1 MNQPQEPVWVR
12 RLLGKPGLVS
22 AFLWGLA
29 EGTLF
34 FVVPDV
40 IITLA
45 AMFRPRRALLHAG
58 AAVAGAVLAGALLYT
73 WASASPDSA
82 RSAVDAV
89 PFVESN
95 AFVFASIDFY
105 FDGARAVLYGPLRG
119 IPYKVYAVTAPQYMG
134 LTTFLL
140 LTIPARL
147 WRFLLTGLAFGVL
160 GQILRTG
167 WLPFVGDLR
176 PLETPRLMLIV
187 HLALWAVFYALYWG
201 LLLPVILRF

>member
-1 MNQPQEPVWVR
+1 MSNNQEPVWVE
-12 RLLGKPGLVS
+12 RLLGRPGLVL

-45 AMFRPRRALLHAG
+45 AMFRPRRALAHAA
-58 AAVAGAVLAGALLYT
+58 AAVAGAVLAGALMYS
-73 WASASPDSA
+73 WALSAPDSA
-82 RSAVDAV
+82 RAAVDAV
-89 PFVESN
+89 PFVDSN
-95 AFVFASIDFY
+95 VLVVASIDFY
-105 FDGARAVLYGPLRG
+105 YDGARAVIYGPLRG
-119 IPYKVYAVTAPQYMG
+119 IPYKVYAVAAPPYMS

-147 WRFLLTGLAFGVL
+147 WRFLLTGLAFALL
-160 GQILRTG
+160 GQMLRTA
-167 WLPFVGDLR
+167 WFPFVGDLR
-176 PLETPRLMLIV
+176 QYNTPRIMLVV

-201 LLLPVILRF
+201 LLLPVIMRI

>member
-1 MNQPQEPVWVR
+1 MDQTPNSVWIE
-12 RLLGKPGLVS
+12 RLLGKPGLVV

-40 IITLA
+40 LITLA
-45 AMFRPRRALLHAG
+45 AMFRPRRALAHVG
-58 AAVAGAVLAGALLYT
+58 AALAGAVLAGALMYT

-95 AFVFASIDFY
+95 VLVVASIDLSY
-105 FDGARAVLYGPLRG
+105 DGAWAVIYGPLRG
-119 IPYKVYAVTAPQYMG
+119 IPYKVYAVTAPRYMD
-134 LTTFLL
+134 LTHFLL

-147 WRFLLTGLAFGVL
+147 WRFLLTGLAFALL
-160 GQILRTG
+160 GQMLRTG
-167 WLPFVGDLR
+167 WLPFFGDLR
-176 PLETPRLMLIV
+176 PYDTPRITLLV
-187 HLALWAVFYALYWG
+187 HLALWGVFYALYWG
-201 LLLPVILRF
+201 ILLPLILRI

>member
-12 RLLGKPGLVS
+12 RLLGKPGLVL

-40 IITLA
+40 LITLA
-45 AMFRPRRALLHAG
+45 AMFRPRRALAHAG

-82 RSAVDAV
+82 RAAVDAV

-95 AFVFASIDFY
+95 TLVVASIDLY
-105 FDGARAVLYGPLRG
+105 YDGPRAVIWGPLHG
-119 IPYKVYAVTAPQYMG
+119 IPYKAYAVAAPRYMS
-134 LTTFLL
+134 LSNFLL

-147 WRFLLTGLAFGVL
+147 WRFLLTGLAFALL
-160 GQILRTG
+160 GQMLKTG
-167 WLPFVGDLR
+167 WLPFVGELR
-176 PLETPRLMLIV
+176 PFETPREMLIV
-187 HLALWAVFYALYWG
+187 HLAIWVVFYALYWG
-201 LLLPVILRF
+201 LLLPLIMRV

>member
-1 MNQPQEPVWVR
+1 MSNHEEPVWVA
-12 RLLGKPGLVS
+12 RLLGKPGLVL

-40 IITLA
+40 LITLA
-45 AMFRPRRALLHAG
+45 AMLRPRRALLHVG
-58 AAVAGAVLAGALLYT
+58 AATAGAVLAGALMYA
-73 WASASPDSA
+73 WAGASPDSA
-82 RSAVDAV
+82 KAAVDAV
-89 PFVESN
+89 PFVDSN
-95 AFVFASIDFY
+95 VLVVASIGFY
-105 FDGARAVLYGPLRG
+105 YDGPRALLWGPLRG
-119 IPYKVYAVTAPQYMG
+119 IPYKVYAVTAPPYMS
-134 LTTFLL
+134 LPAFLL

-167 WLPFVGDLR
+167 WFPFIGDLR

-187 HLALWAVFYALYWG
+187 HLALWAVFYALFWG

>member
-1 MNQPQEPVWVR
+1 MSQVQEPVWVK
-12 RLLGKPGLVS
+12 RLLGKPGLIL

-40 IITLA
+40 LITLA
-45 AMFRPRRALLHAG
+45 AMFRPRRALAHAG
-58 AAVAGAVLAGALLYT
+58 AAVAGAVLAGALMYA

-95 AFVFASIDFY
+95 VLVVASIDFY
-105 FDGARAVLYGPLRG
+105 FDGAWAVMYGPLRG
-119 IPYKVYAVTAPQYMG
+119 IPYKVYAVTAPRYMG

-147 WRFLLTGLAFGVL
+147 WRFLLTGLVFALL
-160 GQILRTG
+160 GQMLRTA
-167 WLPFVGDLR
+167 WFPFFGDLR
-176 PLETPRLMLIV
+176 QYQTPRIMLVV

>member
-1 MNQPQEPVWVR
+1 MSQGQEPVWVE
-12 RLLGKPGLVS
+12 RLLGKPGLVL

-58 AAVAGAVLAGALLYT
+58 AAVAGAVLAGALMYT

-82 RSAVDAV
+82 RAAVDAV

-95 AFVFASIDFY
+95 VLVFASIDFY
-105 FDGARAVLYGPLRG
+105 YDAPVAVLYGPLRG
-119 IPYKVYAVTAPQYMG
+119 IPYKVYAMTTPQYMS

-147 WRFLLTGLAFGVL
+147 WRFLLTGLVFALL
-160 GQILRTG
+160 GQMLRTG
-167 WLPFVGDLR
+167 WLPFIGELR
-176 PLETPRLMLIV
+176 PYETPRMMLVV
-187 HLALWAVFYALYWG
+187 HLTLWVVFYALFWG
-201 LLLPVILRF
+201 LLLPVILRI

>member
-1 MNQPQEPVWVR
+1 MSQVQEPVWVK
-12 RLLGKPGLVS
+12 RLLGKPGLIL

-40 IITLA
+40 LITLA
-45 AMFRPRRALLHAG
+45 AMFRPRRALAHAG

-82 RSAVDAV
+82 RAAVDAV

-95 AFVFASIDFY
+95 VLVVASIDFY

-119 IPYKVYAVTAPQYMG
+119 IPYKVYAVTAPRYMG

-147 WRFLLTGLAFGVL
+147 WRFLLTGVLFALL
-160 GQILRTG
+160 GQMLRTA
-167 WLPFVGDLR
+167 WFPFFGDLR
-176 PLETPRLMLIV
+176 PYDTPRLLLLV

-201 LLLPVILRF
+201 LLLPVILRI